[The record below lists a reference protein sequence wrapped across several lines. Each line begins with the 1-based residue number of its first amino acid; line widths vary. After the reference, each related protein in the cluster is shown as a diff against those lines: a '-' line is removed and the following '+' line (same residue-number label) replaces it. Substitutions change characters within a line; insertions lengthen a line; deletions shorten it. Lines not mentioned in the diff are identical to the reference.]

1 LGFLHIFANVVF
13 VEAAIGQD
21 DDEWAAH
28 STCRLGLCILE
39 IEELVGIPNEV
50 CHGSIV
56 TLLGGVLE
64 LVLAYDEGRPL
75 IGVAVLEGL

>member
-1 LGFLHIFANVVF
+1 MCIFAYVVF
-13 VEAAIGQD
+13 DEMAILQD
-21 DDEWAAH
+21 DDEFAAH